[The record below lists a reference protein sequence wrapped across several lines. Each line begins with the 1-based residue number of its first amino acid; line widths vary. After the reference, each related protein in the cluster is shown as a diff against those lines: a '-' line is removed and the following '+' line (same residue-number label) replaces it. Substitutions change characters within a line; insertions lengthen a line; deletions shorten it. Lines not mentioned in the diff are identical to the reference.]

1 MAVMSSS
8 VLQFVEDIGKHE
20 KYSNTGKNDWR
31 AWENVLQQQ
40 TLGAQSVYPIKIE
53 EWPAYR
59 VYIPFVKANEAQ
71 KRFKI

>member
-20 KYSNTGKNDWR
+20 KYSNTGKNDWW

-40 TLGAQSVYPIKIE
+40 TLGAPSIYPIKIE
-53 EWPAYR
+53 EWPACR